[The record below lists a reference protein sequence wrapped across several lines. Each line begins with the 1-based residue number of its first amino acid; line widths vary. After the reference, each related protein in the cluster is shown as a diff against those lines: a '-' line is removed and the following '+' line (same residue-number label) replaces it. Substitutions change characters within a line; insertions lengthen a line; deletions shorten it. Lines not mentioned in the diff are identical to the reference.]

1 MKLITT
7 IEKPQIGYP
16 VSIGVV
22 VTGIAFILSGLFALG
37 CIVGGFGIG
46 LMIRV
51 AQANG
56 HYPTGTSRRD
66 K

>member
-7 IEKPQIGYP
+7 IEKPKIGYP

-22 VTGIAFILSGLFALG
+22 LAAIAFILSGFFALG

-46 LMIRV
+46 LMVRV

-56 HYPTGTSRRD
+56 HYPTGRGRRD